1 MDDKQQL
8 GKLFGYETYL
18 NLKVQ
23 VHYVI
28 SCWSRILQK
37 MFLFLLLDHPKTTF
51 FLPVLFSI
59 LAFLPANTKKEVMKS
74 AKKDLNHIQPSAMWF
89 TCERL
94 ENRGRFHL
102 SSHTSC
108 KCHCLYLKKW
118 DMERLSM
125 VVCVMKHA
133 VTQYYKIT
141 VSLPII
147 QFKI

>member
-1 MDDKQQL
+1 MSKSEIVTLYGWQTTAWEIIWIWNIFKSKSASTL
-8 GKLFGYETYL
+8 
-18 NLKVQ
+18 
-23 VHYVI
+23 I

-59 LAFLPANTKKEVMKS
+59 LAFLPANTEKEVMKS

-89 TCERL
+89 ACERL

-108 KCHCLYLKKW
+108 KCHI
-118 DMERLSM
+118 
-125 VVCVMKHA
+125 V
-133 VTQYYKIT
+133 
-141 VSLPII
+141 
-147 QFKI
+147 FKEMGHGEIKYGCMCDETCCHSVL